1 MSAFSGG
8 ILVRRYCHVF
18 ALALLSVPLLCGLS
32 APLARAAAGPRP
44 YGAYIDGPWG
54 QIHVRVAGRS
64 TDPTVILV
72 HMMVWS
78 SEQFHFGQL
87 ALAQRGIR
95 SIAIDIPGY
104 GMSDGPPTLPNA
116 YQYAENFV
124 PVLRY
129 FGLRSA
135 NFLGSNTGAAF
146 IAAFADAHP
155 DMVQSL
161 ILEGPTIWNAKD
173 LADLLAGEYADE
185 IPDAD
190 GRMVLNRPNAWFA
203 HDAVFK
209 FRMEPVLK
217 RIKVPVMILTYP
229 GQLLYRTALR
239 VKKMHPRFTLAV
251 LDWNGAAPCFDKPEL
266 WANAVAKYIKQQP

>member
-1 MSAFSGG
+1 MRFSFFHASA
-8 ILVRRYCHVF
+8 VW
-18 ALALLSVPLLCGLS
+18 LLCVSILCGP
-32 APLARAAAGPRP
+32 AIPVARAAGAPNS

-54 QIHVRVAGRS
+54 QVHVRVAGRR
-64 TDPTVILV
+64 TAPTVILV

-78 SEQFHFGQL
+78 SEQFHFAQL
-87 ALAQRGIR
+87 ALAERGIR

-116 YQYAENFV
+116 YQYAESFV
-124 PVLRY
+124 PVLKY

-135 NFLGSNTGAAF
+135 HFLGSNTGAAF

-155 DMVQSL
+155 DMVKSL

-173 LADLLAGEYADE
+173 LAALVAGEYADQ

-190 GRMVLNRPNAWFA
+190 GRTVLNRPNAWFA

-209 FRMEPVLK
+209 FHMEPVLK
-217 RIKVPVMILTYP
+217 RINVPVMILTYP
-229 GQLLYRTALR
+229 GQLLYQTALR
-239 VKKMHPRFTLAV
+239 VKKMHPKFTLTV
-251 LDWNGAAPCFDKPEL
+251 LDWNGAAPCFDKPEM
-266 WANAVAKYIKQQP
+266 WADAVAKYIKQQQP